1 MRKSSIICLAVFSGI
16 AILAIFIVR
25 GTFVIEGGGG
35 VANVQQVDDHPLYTA
50 HYDGN
55 SSCEQQSHA
64 PVRDAPFACT
74 LFAAFGNGDRALAGR
89 NFDWSRDP
97 ALLLYTRPPDG
108 YASVSLV
115 DVRYMGV
122 SGDKTIAPT
131 QIAQRLD
138 RAATLPIDG
147 MNEYGLFVGM
157 AAVPGSEVPND
168 PAKPTIGSLCAI
180 RMMLDHARNTAE
192 AVELL
197 KKYNIDFGGEP
208 QLHYLLADASGHSAV
223 AEYIDGALSVLPNQK
238 HWQAATNFY
247 LTTSTAADQQACW
260 RYQDVSA
267 LLSSTNGAISPQ
279 QGMGLL
285 QQTAQYGSDHE
296 TIWSALY
303 DLRTGDVRIAMSRAY
318 TNTHSFKL
326 DMKQ

>member
-1 MRKSSIICLAVFSGI
+1 MRKSFTLRLAVFSGI
-16 AILAIFIVR
+16 AILAIFIAR
-25 GTFVIEGGGG
+25 SAFVIEGGGG
-35 VANVQQVDDHPLYTA
+35 VASVQQVDDHPLYTA
-50 HYDGN
+50 HYDGL
-55 SSCEQQSHA
+55 SYCDEQSQTQ
-64 PVRDAPFACT
+64 VGGAPFACT

-97 ALLLYTRPPDG
+97 ALLLYAHPPDG

-122 SGDKTIAPT
+122 SSDSTLAPT

-138 RAATLPIDG
+138 RAAALPIDG
-147 MNEYGLFVGM
+147 MNEYGLFVGI
-157 AAVPGSEVPND
+157 AAVPGSEAPND
-168 PAKPTIGSLCAI
+168 PAKPTIGSLCAT
-180 RMMLDHARNTAE
+180 RMMLSHARNTAE

-208 QLHYLLADASGHSAV
+208 QVHYLLADASGHSAV
-223 AEYIDGALSVLPNQK
+223 VEYIDGALSVLPNQK
-238 HWQAATNFY
+238 PWQAATNFY
-247 LTTSTAADQQACW
+247 LTASTAADQQACW

-285 QQTAQYGSDHE
+285 QQTAQYGSDYE

-303 DLRTGDVRIAMSRAY
+303 DLRTGDVRIAMSRDY
-318 TNTHSFKL
+318 TNTHTFKL